1 MERFLTFEIIKI
13 PMEKKNKLSR
23 REQQLIELLQKGYN
37 RKNIA
42 LTLELK
48 TETIN
53 SYFKNLYRKL
63 NVNSAA
69 QALRKVE
76 MIDKV

>member
-1 MERFLTFEIIKI
+1 MN
-13 PMEKKNKLSR
+13 KKEKLSR

-42 LTLELK
+42 LELTLK

-69 QALRKVE
+69 QALRKVG
-76 MIDKV
+76 MTDKVSPNFEQD

>member
-1 MERFLTFEIIKI
+1 
-13 PMEKKNKLSR
+13 MEKKNKLSR
-23 REQQLIELLQKGYN
+23 REQQLIELLKKGYN